1 MATTRLIRFAAA
13 RTQQLV
19 RRPGTSLARRIA
31 GRRVRGSASTRGS
44 ATVEQV
50 GIVLMLATLFA
61 VLVGVHLAGVKDPPG
76 HGLGI
81 RIANRIAC
89 GPREPGV
96 CREHPAVSA
105 YGWDAARVLRWLAP
119 AASARTGPDG
129 TLLVP
134 VDFRYCQRPSCAVP
148 TGDGRLTTSNRR
160 VTLFTEVKRLPDGAG
175 LEISY
180 WHYRPSL
187 GWERVLRRA
196 GPAEIEAA
204 SGTRVL
210 LEDSPRLVPLEILP
224 GRNHYELPAGDEP
237 PWRWKVKPAYSGW
250 SA

>member
-1 MATTRLIRFAAA
+1 MFRLE
-13 RTQQLV
+13 L
-19 RRPGTSLARRIA
+19 
-31 GRRVRGSASTRGS
+31 SATRGS

-50 GIVLMLATLFA
+50 GVVLLLAATFA
-61 VLVGVHLAGVKDPPG
+61 ALVAASLAGVVEPPG

-96 CREHPAVSA
+96 CRRHPAVSA
-105 YGWDAARVLRWLAP
+105 YGWDVARAVRWLAP
-119 AASARTGPDG
+119 EPSARSGPDG
-129 TLLVP
+129 RSLGP

-148 TGDGRLTTSNRR
+148 AGDGRLTTANRR
-160 VTLFTEVKRLPDGAG
+160 LTLFTEVRRMGSDESGSGTAAW
-175 LEISY
+175 EITY
-180 WHYRPSL
+180 WLYRPSL
-187 GWERVLRRA
+187 GWQRVTRRA

-204 SGTRVL
+204 SGTRLL

-224 GRNHYELPAGDEP
+224 GRNHYNLPPGDEP
-237 PWRWKVKPAYSGW
+237 PWRWKVSPTYNGW